1 MLVEFKPDFKVTDA
15 ECRKATGKPL
25 KEWFKE
31 LEEHP
36 EFNRKRREAIQWMYD
51 SSGRGS
57 DVWWPTTIWVEYEKS
72 LGIVNKKDG
81 LAEGFNICCTKTMT
95 ASVTDVYNAW
105 TSAKGLATWFGSD
118 VKAKVAD
125 KGPWSDGDGNSGEFL
140 RVRENKDLRFTWNN
154 SDAAAPTLVDVTFQD
169 KGKGKTGLML
179 NHQRIQNRAE
189 ADGLRYAWSAALEQL
204 KATVEKS

>member
-1 MLVEFKPDFKVTDA
+1 MLVEFKSDFKVTDA
-15 ECRKATGKPL
+15 ECRKATGKTL

-31 LEEHP
+31 LEGHP
-36 EFNRKRREAIQWMYD
+36 EFNRKRREAIQLMYD
-51 SSGRGS
+51 ATGRGS

-81 LAEGFNICCTKTMT
+81 LAEGFNICCTKTIS
-95 ASVTDVYNAW
+95 ASVADVYKAW

-118 VKAKVAD
+118 VKAKIAD
-125 KGPWSDGDGNSGEFL
+125 KGPWSDGDGNTGEFL

-154 SDAAAPTLVDVTFQD
+154 SDAEAPTLVDVTFQD
-169 KGKGKTGLML
+169 KGNGKTGLML

-189 ADGLRYAWSAALEQL
+189 ADGLRNAWSAAFEQL
-204 KATVEKS
+204 KATIEKG